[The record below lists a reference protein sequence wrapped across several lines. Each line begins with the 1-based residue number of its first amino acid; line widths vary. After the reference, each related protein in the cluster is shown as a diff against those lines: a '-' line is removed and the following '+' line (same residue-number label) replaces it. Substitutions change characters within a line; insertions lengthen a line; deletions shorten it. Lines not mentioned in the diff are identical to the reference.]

1 MFSGCLSI
9 CACGCMYVQYICVC
23 LGLPLNFSLFLVE
36 YHSNLGLL
44 QVFLMS

>member
-23 LGLPLNFSLFLVE
+23 IHVCLGLPLNFSLFLVE
-36 YHSNLGLL
+36 KQH
-44 QVFLMS
+44 VAWK